1 MTAFWAQDLPPV
13 ERRERER
20 SSQLHKLARCVD
32 LLAEELDALELG
44 DLPRLRDVAEKR
56 ATAEADLRS
65 GASIE
70 EGTPFHV
77 FYTEAVTAAL
87 QRVDEWKE
95 RERLTRDELTH
106 LRDESFSLVRS
117 IPQGSPGGRYPV
129 LEETGGQLN
138 VRL

>member
-1 MTAFWAQDLPPV
+1 MNAYWAREAPAL

-20 SSQLHKLARCVD
+20 SSHLHKLARCVD
-32 LLAEELDALELG
+32 LLAEELDALDLG

-56 ATAEADLRS
+56 ATAEAELRS
-65 GASIE
+65 AARAE
-70 EGTPFHV
+70 EGTPFHAI
-77 FYTEAVTAAL
+77 YTEAVTEAL

-106 LRDESFSLVRS
+106 LRDESLTLVRS
-117 IPQGSPGGRYPV
+117 IPQGSHGGRYPV
-129 LEETGGQLN
+129 LDETGGHLN